1 MYTRQNSAQ
10 ESNQKMTEQLTMGLI
25 VDRVATIGR
34 QPKTMTELSDSAC
47 TPKWLCA
54 MLHEVDTDPCS
65 NPRSHVKARRSF
77 SLEKGLDGLKLP
89 WWRGREWWEHDGKPE
104 SGSVYENF
112 TYSNPMPWCEKTI
125 EEIRSGNCHEVIV
138 LCKLDPSTRWW
149 KLLTGWD
156 PSGPDTDPLGLPPDM
171 WTFDERIQFD
181 EHPDLIAMRL
191 EAMIA
196 KWEKKGKK
204 GKKPTDGTSSNN
216 FCSAIIHHRGFPRVD
231 GQIVDGRVPRLKL
244 SFVATLWEK
253 VIE

>member
-10 ESNQKMTEQLTMGLI
+10 ESDQKMTEQLTMGLI

-244 SFVATLWEK
+244 SSVATLWEK